1 MAGGIDLH
9 MHTTASDGRY
19 RPQEIVAKAA
29 ALGLSAIAICDHD
42 TVGGLAEALQAAEK
56 FPQLKVIPGIEV
68 STHAPGDE
76 VHMLG
81 YFINYKDPEFIQTLD
96 GLRNSRLERA
106 KSMVKKLNELG
117 VDIEWQRVQELAG
130 DASVGRPHI
139 AQAMLE
145 KGYITG
151 FKQAFDKYIGLGGP
165 AYVERHKITPAEA
178 AGLILKASG
187 LPVLAHPLTIKE
199 PEAMIA
205 ALKKAGLVGME
216 VYYNNFTPAQR
227 QYLAGLAAKYALIA
241 TGGSDYHGIDDANE
255 TMIGAAGTP
264 AVCLDN
270 LTAIARQRGLNT
282 YNL

>member
-1 MAGGIDLH
+1 VAGGIDLH

-19 RPQEIVAKAA
+19 SPGEIVAKAA

-42 TVGGLAEALQAAEK
+42 TVGGLAEAIQAAEQ

-81 YFINYKDPEFIQTLD
+81 YFIDYTDPEFLQVLD

-106 KSMVKKLNELG
+106 RSMVKKLNELG

-139 AQAMLE
+139 AQAMIE
-145 KGYITG
+145 KGCIPE
-151 FKQAFDKYIGLGGP
+151 FKEAFDRYIGLGGP

-178 AGLILKASG
+178 AGLILKVKG

-205 ALKKAGLVGME
+205 SLKEAGLVGME

-227 QYLAGLAAKYALIA
+227 QYLAGLADKYGLIA
-241 TGGSDYHGIDDANE
+241 TGGSDYHGIDDAKE

-264 AVCLDN
+264 AACLDN
-270 LTAIARQRGLNT
+270 LTALAQQRGLNT
-282 YNL
+282 YDR